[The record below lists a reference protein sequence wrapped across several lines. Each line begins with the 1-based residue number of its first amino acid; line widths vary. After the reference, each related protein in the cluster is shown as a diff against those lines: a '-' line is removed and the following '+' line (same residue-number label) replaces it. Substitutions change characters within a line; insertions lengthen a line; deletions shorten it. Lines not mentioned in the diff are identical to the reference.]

1 MYLLIKSIELF
12 VFTGEILV
20 TIHLIICTLQL
31 GCVVDVR
38 ALKSKEG
45 ILSDKQFLFD
55 FLKVSVVEK

>member
-31 GCVVDVR
+31 GCVVDVH